1 MTACVTP
8 GLDPGIF
15 RNMTN
20 DTAFSY
26 KPGSSFLHRCP
37 AWIKILLIPAVSIAV
52 FKLPF
57 YCTAGLCLVQI
68 ILASVLRFSI
78 REQLR
83 DLKAVLYYAVFLIF
97 AKVIGSVGA
106 DVAAGRLSTITLSD
120 IPQLTAAFFV
130 SEAATWALLLRLL
143 CVMQTASLIFKT
155 STSLQIREGLES
167 MELAVRNVFRKIFHL
182 RYAGTTKPHAPLA
195 QAVSLF
201 ICFIPQVSKNWQQ
214 SERAWKARGGRKS
227 LRMFVVLLPVFFSV
241 GMKQAY
247 NTAKAISARQC
258 S

>member
-1 MTACVTP
+1 
-8 GLDPGIF
+8 
-15 RNMTN
+15 MTN

-37 AWIKILLIPAVSIAV
+37 AWIKILLIPVVSIVV

-57 YCTAGLCLVQI
+57 YCAAGLCVIQI
-68 ILASVLRFSI
+68 IIACALRFTI

-83 DLKAVLYYAVFLIF
+83 DLKAVLYYAAFLIF
-97 AKVIGSVGA
+97 AKVIGSIT
-106 DVAAGRLSTITLSD
+106 AGVSAGSLSSISLSD
-120 IPQLTAAFFV
+120 IPQLTAAFLI

-155 STSLQIREGLES
+155 STSLQIREGLEVIE
-167 MELAVRNVFRKIFHL
+167 MKIRRK
-182 RYAGTTKPHAPLA
+182 RKAPIA

-214 SERAWKARGGRKS
+214 AKLAWRARGGKTN
-227 LRMFVVLLPVFFSV
+227 LRMLMVLLPCF
-241 GMKQAY
+241 MK
-247 NTAKAISARQC
+247 
-258 S
+258 

>member
-1 MTACVTP
+1 
-8 GLDPGIF
+8 
-15 RNMTN
+15 MTN
-20 DTAFSY
+20 NTAFSY
-26 KPGSSFLHRCP
+26 KSGSSFMHRCP
-37 AWIKILLIPAVSIAV
+37 AWIKILLIPMVSIAV
-52 FKLPF
+52 FNLPF
-57 YCTAGLCLVQI
+57 YCVIGLCIAQI
-68 ILASVLRFSI
+68 ILASVLRFTI

-97 AKVIGSVGA
+97 AKVVGGVGA
-106 DVAAGRLSTITLSD
+106 GVAAGKISEIKISD
-120 IPQLTAAFFV
+120 IPQLTAAFFL
-130 SEAATWALLLRLL
+130 SEAATWGLLLRLL

-167 MELAVRNVFRKIFHL
+167 LELAVRRAFGKLFRP
-182 RYAGTTKPHAPLA
+182 RRAESTPRHAPVA

-201 ICFIPQVSKNWQQ
+201 ICFIPQVSKNWHQ

-227 LRMFVVLLPVFFSV
+227 LKMFVVLLPVFFSV

-247 NTAKAISARQC
+247 NTAKAISARQV

>member
-1 MTACVTP
+1 MTH
-8 GLDPGIF
+8 
-15 RNMTN
+15 

-26 KPGSSFLHRCP
+26 KQGNSLIHRCP
-37 AWIKILLIPAVSIAV
+37 AWIKILFLPIVSIAV

-57 YCTAGLCLVQI
+57 YCAAGLCIVQI
-68 ILASVLRFSI
+68 ILSCILRFTI
-78 REQLR
+78 GEQLR
-83 DLKAVLYYAVFLIF
+83 DLKAVLYYAAFLIF
-97 AKVIGSVGA
+97 VKIIGSLA
-106 DVAAGRLSTITLSD
+106 ACVAADKVTDISLLD
-120 IPQLTAAFFV
+120 IPQLIITFV
-130 SEAATWALLLRLL
+130 LSEIATWALLLRLL

-167 MELAVRNVFRKIFHL
+167 MERKIT
-182 RYAGTTKPHAPLA
+182 RKPNAPVA

-214 SERAWKARGGRKS
+214 AERAWKARGGRKS

-247 NTAKAISARQC
+247 NTAKAISSRTMKAE
-258 S
+258 